1 MRGNLDESTPG
12 FSAHFHARRNP
23 GKNHLPEIQPSMLRM
38 KNMKTSEDPF
48 GPIQRVASQGRT
60 TPGSA
65 ACSWS
70 VNPDFGPQIVR
81 RSGEVDLIRAGGPC
95 RSRPDGRPDG
105 FFMVPSSG
113 KTRHSTDGMV
123 KLREVRTSARTSRKV
138 WCRRTTCMVELRLNL
153 S

>member
-1 MRGNLDESTPG
+1 
-12 FSAHFHARRNP
+12 
-23 GKNHLPEIQPSMLRM
+23 MLRM

-81 RSGEVDLIRAGGPC
+81 RSGEVDLIRAGDRAGRDRMGDPMAFSWC
-95 RSRPDGRPDG
+95 HRPGRRD
-105 FFMVPSSG
+105 
-113 KTRHSTDGMV
+113 TALT
-123 KLREVRTSARTSRKV
+123 V
-138 WCRRTTCMVELRLNL
+138 WSN
-153 S
+153 